1 MSYTRIF
8 KPKNLEDHRSD
19 AEREAPQKG
28 DRRDGKVYR
37 YTPDIILRVN
47 LALATGRPL
56 LVRGTSGVGKSS
68 LALNAARVLKRRCY
82 EFVVTSR
89 SRAGDLHHTFD
100 AVRRL
105 GDAQAGVAKGAEREG
120 AGDPLDMHR
129 FLEPGPLW
137 WILDRESA
145 KRRGR
150 TEAELEGLDEKT
162 RLAYVAE
169 DPCIFEP
176 PRPTAKTGAVLLI
189 DEIDKADPDVPNG
202 LLVPLGS
209 GQFRVPELGRR
220 FPGGAA
226 KDPENDAKP
235 GSGSLVV
242 ITTNQERELPPAF
255 LRRCITLDLPDPDTQ
270 RLEAIALDVFG
281 EEARAT
287 IEAVLE
293 AYATA
298 GSGQDHANVAEF
310 LDAVAAARV
319 LKAKGEGTFE
329 EFIRATTDKATGTPG

>member
-8 KPKNLEDHRSD
+8 KPRNLEDHRSD
-19 AEREAPQKG
+19 ADREAPQQG

-105 GDAQAGVAKGAEREG
+105 GDAQARVAEESNDSGFA
-120 AGDPLDMHR
+120 PLDVHKYI
-129 FLEPGPLW
+129 EPGPLW
-137 WILDRESA
+137 WMLDRDTA
-145 KRRGR
+145 QYRGR
-150 TEAELEGLDEKT
+150 SKDELDPRQRSE
-162 RLAYVAE
+162 YSAE

-220 FPGGAA
+220 FPGSAA
-226 KDPENDAKP
+226 EDPSTDAKP
-235 GSGSLVV
+235 GAGPLVV

-255 LRRCITLDLPDPDTQ
+255 LRRCITLDLPDPDAE

-281 EEARAT
+281 EAARAT
-287 IEAVLE
+287 VESVLT
-293 AYATA
+293 AYGTA
-298 GSGQDHANVAEF
+298 DSGQDHANVAEF

-319 LKAKGEGTFE
+319 LKAKGQGTFE
-329 EFIRATTDKATGTPG
+329 EFIRATTDKATGAPG